1 VSPNIISQG
10 LTNGS
15 IYALVGCSFN
25 LIYRPTN
32 VFNFAQGDLVMLGAM
47 FAATAITVLSA
58 PWFVGLVV
66 VVVLTAAVAL
76 IEERVAI
83 SPVLRRS
90 ASSITWVI
98 TTLAFSIIIENI
110 VGKFW
115 GANPRPVKAPPGVS
129 LKSWHVHGAL
139 VSPYDIF
146 LFVIVLF
153 IVLGLESFGRTRQG
167 RAIAAVAED
176 RDAAMLRGID
186 PRKLTMWSLI
196 AGGAVAGL
204 TGLLAAPLYEA
215 GTGLGAQLLIAGFE
229 AAAIGGVGSYW
240 GCLPAGYAIGLVEA
254 FGASQFAPGYRSL
267 ASFLLLLVVL
277 LVRPQGIRGDRELRH
292 V

>member
-1 VSPNIISQG
+1 MNANIISEG

-47 FAATAITVLSA
+47 FAATFITVLGA
-58 PWFVGLVV
+58 PWIVGLAL
-66 VVVLTAAVAL
+66 VVVLTAAVGF

-90 ASSITWVI
+90 STSITWVI

-110 VGKFW
+110 VGKVW
-115 GANPRPVKAPPGVS
+115 GPNPRAVKAPPGLS
-129 LKSWHVHGAL
+129 LNSHHLGGAL
-139 VSPYDIF
+139 ISSYDVF
-146 LFVIVLF
+146 LFVAVLVIV
-153 IVLGLESFGRTRQG
+153 VALEAFGRTRQG
-167 RAIAAVAED
+167 RAIAAIAED

-186 PRKLTMWSLI
+186 PRSLTRWSLV

-204 TGLLAAPLYEA
+204 TGLLAAPLFEA

-254 FGASQFAPGYRSL
+254 FGAAEFAPGYRQL

-277 LVRPQGIRGDRELRH
+277 LIRPQGLRGDRELRH